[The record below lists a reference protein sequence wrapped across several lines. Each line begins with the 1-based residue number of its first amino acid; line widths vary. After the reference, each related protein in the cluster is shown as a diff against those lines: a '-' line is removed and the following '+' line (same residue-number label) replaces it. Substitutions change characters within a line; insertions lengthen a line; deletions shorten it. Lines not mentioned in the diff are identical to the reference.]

1 MNKIGMIGLGKMGGN
16 MTRRLL
22 RRGIAVTGYNDE
34 PAAAGTLVDDENF
47 EVAPSLQALVD
58 RLEAPRALWLMLP
71 AGDVTQNVIDELA
84 PLLAA
89 GDIVIDG
96 ANSYYKDTV
105 GRGQA
110 LSRRGV
116 QFVDAG
122 VSGGIWG
129 LENGYCLMLGGSAE
143 SIALLMPIIEAL
155 APAPNRGWVHTGA
168 VGSGHFVKMIHNGI
182 EYGLMQAYAEG
193 FALMKGHPDF
203 NLDLAA
209 VAETWRHGSVVR
221 SWLLDLTADVLLD
234 STKLDQVT
242 PFVAD
247 SGEGRWTALEAIE
260 QGIPTPVMS
269 LALMAR
275 FASQGQD
282 DYPARLLAMMRNQ
295 FGGHS
300 VQIADE
306 RSPNERP

>member
-1 MNKIGMIGLGKMGGN
+1 MKKIGMIGLGKMGGN

-22 RRGIAVTGYNDE
+22 RHGIAVTGYNDD
-34 PAAAGTLVDDENF
+34 PAAAATLNDDENF
-47 EVAPSLQALVD
+47 EFAASLESLVGK
-58 RLEAPRALWLMLP
+58 LESPRALWLMLP
-71 AGDVTQNVIDELA
+71 AGDVTQSVIDELT

-96 ANSYYKDTV
+96 ANSYYKDSV
-105 GRGQA
+105 LRGQA
-110 LSRRGV
+110 LSEQGV

-143 SIALLMPIIEAL
+143 SIALLRPIIEAL
-155 APAPNRGWVHTGA
+155 APAPDRGWVHAGIT
-168 VGSGHFVKMIHNGI
+168 GSGHFVKMIHNGI

-193 FALMKGHPDF
+193 FALMKGHADF
-203 NLDLAA
+203 DVDLAA

-221 SWLLDLTADVLLD
+221 SWLLDLTANVLLD
-234 STKLDQVT
+234 GASLDQVK

-260 QGIPTPVMS
+260 QGIPAPVMS

-275 FASQGQD
+275 FASQGQG
-282 DYPARLLAMMRNQ
+282 DYSAQLLAMMRNQ

-300 VQIADE
+300 VQLDDE
-306 RSPNERP
+306 RG